1 MLKVAFIG
9 AGRMANA
16 HAAQLQ
22 KIENVEIAGVYDIDP
37 EKSRIFAERYR
48 IPKQYASQEELLGD
62 RSLNGIL
69 MCHYCPDHAA
79 SMMAAMPVYLFRE
92 ARDPQDGGGTGA
104 SQGGGAARGEDYDRA
119 SPET

>member
-37 EKSRIFAERYR
+37 EKSRIFAERYK

-79 SMMAAMPVYLFRE
+79 SMMAAMQAGFRYIFSE
-92 ARDPQDGGGTGA
+92 KPAIRRRRRDRRFSRRRSGTG
-104 SQGGGAARGEDYDRA
+104 RRL
-119 SPET
+119 

>member
-37 EKSRIFAERYR
+37 EKSRIFAGVRRTYKRYYR
-48 IPKQYASQEELLGD
+48 KEVI
-62 RSLNGIL
+62 
-69 MCHYCPDHAA
+69 
-79 SMMAAMPVYLFRE
+79 
-92 ARDPQDGGGTGA
+92 
-104 SQGGGAARGEDYDRA
+104 
-119 SPET
+119 

>member
-37 EKSRIFAERYR
+37 EKSRIFAGMRCTYKRYYR
-48 IPKQYASQEELLGD
+48 KEVI
-62 RSLNGIL
+62 
-69 MCHYCPDHAA
+69 
-79 SMMAAMPVYLFRE
+79 
-92 ARDPQDGGGTGA
+92 
-104 SQGGGAARGEDYDRA
+104 
-119 SPET
+119 